1 MRVRL
6 ATHATAFSICA
17 ALALCPHAW
26 AQQQQAGRAAGERLQ
41 NPAAGANANE
51 NGGQARNQ
59 VAPGN
64 EMIRGVIA
72 AVTVEGEVILDY
84 RTNAAART
92 EGTFLTVVGSPVR
105 SEAADK
111 NQQASAPESE
121 KHGWSGRHRHNVYV
135 AWLTPR
141 TTICETTAASASAN
155 HEQRQ
160 EKGQSPNQSGKKE
173 LALDQLEVGDHVE
186 IQFSPQDESG
196 ANKNVHQNQ
205 QMRQK
210 HGRHRTFVGYAM
222 SIAVQPSGD
231 HKQTNSSSERT
242 SGERP

>member
-6 ATHATAFSICA
+6 ARYATAFSICA

-26 AQQQQAGRAAGERLQ
+26 AQQQAGRAGGERPQ
-41 NPAAGANANE
+41 NPTAGAIPNE
-51 NGGQARNQ
+51 NAGQPRNQ

-64 EMIRGVIA
+64 ETIRGVIA
-72 AVTVEGEVILDY
+72 AVSAEGEVILDY
-84 RTNAAART
+84 RTNAAAKT
-92 EGTFLTVVGSPVR
+92 EGTFLTIVGSPV
-105 SEAADK
+105 SSDMADK
-111 NQQASAPESE
+111 NRHASASESE
-121 KHGWSGRHRHNVYV
+121 KHGGSGRHRHNVYI

-141 TTICETTAASASAN
+141 TKICETTDASASAN
-155 HEQRQ
+155 REQRQ
-160 EKGQSPNQSGKKE
+160 DQGRSQSQSDRKE

-196 ANKNVHQNQ
+196 ANRNVHQNQ

-222 SIAVQPSGD
+222 SIAVQPTGD
-231 HKQTNSSSERT
+231 HKKTNSSSERT